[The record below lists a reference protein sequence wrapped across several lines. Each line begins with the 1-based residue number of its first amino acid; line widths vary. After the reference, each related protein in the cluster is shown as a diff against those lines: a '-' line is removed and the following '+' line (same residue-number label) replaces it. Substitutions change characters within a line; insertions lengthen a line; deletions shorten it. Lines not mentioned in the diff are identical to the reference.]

1 MFVKSCVDI
10 SLRDI
15 EKDKITRS
23 DTSPF
28 FLENRLCAIIVPLF
42 YRYPSTLFYR
52 RFYVERQ
59 IFTSLDFRS
68 NIPNIF
74 HNLHYEITKEA
85 RNSWFYY

>member
-42 YRYPSTLFYR
+42 YRYPSTLFVRIIEDYDI
-52 RFYVERQ
+52 YL
-59 IFTSLDFRS
+59 T
-68 NIPNIF
+68 NI
-74 HNLHYEITKEA
+74 H
-85 RNSWFYY
+85 